1 MSPLAPVLQ
10 GFFTDKLIRQR
21 QASPNTITAYR
32 DTCRLLL
39 AFASEQTR
47 KQPCQLDIAD
57 LDAPLI
63 TAFLTHLETGRAN
76 TITTR
81 NARLAAIRSLFRY
94 AALHAPEHAAQISRV
109 LAIPPKRS
117 DRAIVCF
124 LTDPEI
130 DALLAA
136 PGQASWLARRDH
148 ALLLTAVQTG
158 LRVSELTG
166 LTVSDVHLGS
176 GPHVRCHGKGRKDRA
191 TPLTRQTVAVLRAWL
206 AERRGS
212 PGDPLFPTRA
222 RRALSR
228 DAVERLVAKHAAAA
242 TATCPSLGGK
252 DVTPHTLRHS
262 AAMALLHAGVDTSV
276 IALWMGHEDPAST
289 QPYLHAD
296 MTIKEKA
303 LARVQ
308 PHGTKPGRYRAPDS
322 LLAFLD
328 TLSPPPASPGLC
340 RAHSANQRPDQH
352 DRVPVGIIPESA

>member
-10 GFFTDKLIRQR
+10 GFFTDKLIAQR
-21 QASPNTITAYR
+21 QASPHTITAYR

-39 AFASEQTR
+39 EFASKQAR

-63 TAFLTHLETGRAN
+63 TAFLTHLEARRAN
-76 TITTR
+76 TVTTR

-94 AALHAPEHAAQISRV
+94 AALRAPEHAAVISRV
-109 LAIPPKRS
+109 LAIPPKRC

-124 LTDPEI
+124 LDAGQI

-148 ALLLTAVQTG
+148 ALLLVAVQTG

-166 LTVSDVHLGS
+166 LTTGDIHLGP

-191 TPLTRQTVAVLRAWL
+191 TPLTRQTVAVLRTWL
-206 AERRGS
+206 AERGGG

-222 RRALSR
+222 GRPLSR
-228 DAVERLVAKHAAAA
+228 DAVERLVAKHATTAAA
-242 TATCPSLGGK
+242 RCPAIAGK
-252 DVTPHTLRHS
+252 NVTPHTLRHS

-289 QPYLHAD
+289 QIYLHAD

-308 PHGTKPGRYRAPDS
+308 PRDTQPGRYRAPDS

-328 TLSPPPASPGLC
+328 TLSPPPPGPGLC
-340 RAHSANQRPDQH
+340 RARSQDQPAGQH
-352 DRVPVGIIPESA
+352 VHTPVGIIPESA

>member
-1 MSPLAPVLQ
+1 MSPLAPILQ
-10 GFFTDKLIRQR
+10 GFFTDKLLRQR
-21 QASPNTITAYR
+21 QASPHTIAAYR

-39 AFASEQTR
+39 HYASGQVR

-63 TAFLTHLETGRAN
+63 TAFLQHLETGRAN
-76 TITTR
+76 TIATR

-94 AALHAPEHAAQISRV
+94 AALRAPEHAAQISRV
-109 LAIPPKRS
+109 LDISPKRC

-124 LTDPEI
+124 LTGEEI

-136 PGQASWLARRDH
+136 PDRATWLGRRDH
-148 ALLLTAVQTG
+148 ALLLVAVQTG
-158 LRVSELTG
+158 LRVSELTS
-166 LTVSDVHLGS
+166 LTAGDVHLGP
-176 GPHVRCHGKGRKDRA
+176 GAHVRCHGKGRKDRA

-206 AERRGS
+206 AERGGG

-222 RRALSR
+222 GRPLSR
-228 DAVERLVAKHAAAA
+228 DAVEFAVGKHAAAA
-242 TATCPSLGGK
+242 AASSPALGSK
-252 DVTPHTLRHS
+252 NVTPHTLRHS

-276 IALWMGHEDPAST
+276 IALWMGHEDPEST
-289 QPYLHAD
+289 QAYLHAD

-308 PHGTKPGRYRAPDS
+308 PRDTKPGRYHAPDA

-328 TLSPPPASPGLC
+328 TL
-340 RAHSANQRPDQH
+340 
-352 DRVPVGIIPESA
+352 